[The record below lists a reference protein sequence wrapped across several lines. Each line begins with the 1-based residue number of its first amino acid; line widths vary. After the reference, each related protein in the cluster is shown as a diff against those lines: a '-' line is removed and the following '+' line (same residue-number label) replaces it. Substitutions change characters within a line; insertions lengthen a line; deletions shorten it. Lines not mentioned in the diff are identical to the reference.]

1 MTNGLNYEL
10 GGRGPVVVLLHPV
23 GLDLTF
29 LAPVAENLR
38 NEFTVLTVDQR
49 GPGAGAF
56 AGRLCRRPAYPA
68 DNACAHAGGG
78 RRLLLWRHG
87 GAGAHAEVSAGRQRT
102 GGSSSNNRT
111 ARVVG
116 DFLSDALKRH

>member
-49 GPGAGAF
+49 G
-56 AGRLCRRPAYPA
+56 
-68 DNACAHAGGG
+68 
-78 RRLLLWRHG
+78 HG
-87 GAGAHAEVSAGRQRT
+87 
-102 GGSSSNNRT
+102 T
-111 ARVVG
+111 ARPRRRRIRW
-116 DFLSDALKRH
+116 STMPTTCTPC